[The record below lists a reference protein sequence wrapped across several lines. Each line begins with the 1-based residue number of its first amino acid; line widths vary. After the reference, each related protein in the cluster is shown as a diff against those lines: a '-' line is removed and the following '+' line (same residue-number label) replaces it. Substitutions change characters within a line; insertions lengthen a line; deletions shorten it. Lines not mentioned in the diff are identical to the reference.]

1 MILAVIMNIFL
12 TTYNTPCDTVPFDRI
27 KVEDYKPALLQ
38 GIEEEDK
45 EIEAIVNNPDSPT
58 FENTIVAFENTGELL
73 DRTSGVFYNLL
84 SAETCDEMDEL
95 AEELSPIMTE
105 HSNNIMLNKPLFVK
119 VKAVYDEWKAKN
131 FEGMTSEERRLLE
144 DTYKDFVNS
153 GANLDEK
160 QKERLR
166 AITEELDVLSLKFE
180 ENHRKDLNDFTL
192 HITDEKDVKGLPQ
205 SALDNGRQEA
215 KDRGLDGWVFTLQ
228 GPSYGPFMQ
237 WAENRELRRQMY
249 MAYNTLCTHKNKWNN
264 IEICRK
270 LVNLRLE
277 YAQLLG
283 YKTYADYV
291 LEDRMAE
298 NTENVYKLL
307 HDLIDAYKPVALKE
321 LKELNEGKEVEPWD
335 FSYLSNKLQQK
346 KYNLD
351 SEKLRPYFELE
362 KVKEGVFGLA
372 TRLYGITFKRNK
384 DIPVYH
390 EDVEAYEVHNE
401 DGSLL
406 AVFYCDFFPRKS
418 KKSGAWMTEFRGQW
432 IDDEGRNH
440 RPHVSIVTNFTKPT
454 EEKPSLLTLGEVET
468 FLHEFGHSLHG
479 MFANTKYESLSGT
492 NVLWDFV
499 EMPSQFMENYSI
511 EKDFLNTF
519 ARHYQTGEMMPDS
532 LIESI
537 VAARNFNVAYACM
550 RQVSFGLLDMAYYTQ
565 TEPLKGDLM
574 EFEKEAWKE
583 ALLLPQLK
591 ETCMTVQFSHIMAGG
606 YSAGYY
612 SYKWAEVLDADAFGK
627 FKEDGIF
634 NRQTAQSFRDN
645 ILSKGNTE
653 HPMVLYKRFRGKE
666 PSIDALLKR
675 NGVR

>member
-307 HDLIDAYKPVALKE
+307 HELIDAYKPVALKE
-321 LKELNEGKEVEPWD
+321 LRELNEGMEVEPWD

-479 MFANTKYESLSGT
+479 MFANTKYESLSG
-492 NVLWDFV
+492 V
-499 EMPSQFMENYSI
+499 
-511 EKDFLNTF
+511 
-519 ARHYQTGEMMPDS
+519 
-532 LIESI
+532 
-537 VAARNFNVAYACM
+537 
-550 RQVSFGLLDMAYYTQ
+550 GLC
-565 TEPLKGDLM
+565 G
-574 EFEKEAWKE
+574 
-583 ALLLPQLK
+583 
-591 ETCMTVQFSHIMAGG
+591 
-606 YSAGYY
+606 
-612 SYKWAEVLDADAFGK
+612 DAFAIYG
-627 FKEDGIF
+627 EL
-634 NRQTAQSFRDN
+634 Q
-645 ILSKGNTE
+645 
-653 HPMVLYKRFRGKE
+653 H
-666 PSIDALLKR
+666 
-675 NGVR
+675 